1 MTLFKLIYSIM
12 KGISMK
18 SNLDVWA
25 IQSDPSELDT
35 ALNNIKKDGDLIL
48 YSELFCK
55 FRLGNYEIQNRTFDT
70 MLVSEE
76 NDLLVMLARGGAVS
90 SKDVSEY
97 LDKKGFD
104 YSEVKF
110 APAVDDY
117 EDDES
122 MTEMWFAR
130 DMSVVRDALVD
141 VKEKGKRRVA
151 EYYPLL
157 PGSLELGY
165 LTNDEGFQVEVDGRY
180 FCGVVELEDRLI
192 LLIDSKTAP
201 RIAEVVATLE
211 KEGFRFFV
219 SDNSMFKIPQID
231 AAFEHELKKLTMSKL
246 KNGQA
251 GN

>member
-1 MTLFKLIYSIM
+1 M

-18 SNLDVWA
+18 SNLDVWT

-76 NDLLVMLARGGAVS
+76 NDLLVMLKRDGLVS
-90 SKDVSEY
+90 SKDISEY
-97 LDKKGFD
+97 LDRKGFA

-110 APAVDDY
+110 ATALDEY
-117 EDDES
+117 EDDKS
-122 MTEMWFAR
+122 MPELWFAR
-130 DMSVVRDALVD
+130 DMSVVSDALRDA
-141 VKEKGKRRVA
+141 KEKGKRRVA

-157 PGSLELGY
+157 SGALELGY
-165 LTNDEGFQVEVDGRY
+165 LTNEEGFKVEVDGRN
-180 FCGVVELEDRLI
+180 FWGVVELEDRLI
-192 LLIDSKTAP
+192 LLIDSESGP
-201 RIAEVVATLE
+201 RVGEVVATLE
-211 KEGFRFFV
+211 AEGFKFFV
-219 SDNSMFKIPQID
+219 SDNSMFTIPQID
-231 AAFEHELKKLTMSKL
+231 SELTKEPKKFIMNKL
-246 KNGQA
+246 RDKKE